1 MRIAGLPLLFTENWR
16 CTMAVD
22 PITAKL
28 LAHIA
33 AQAATDEQA
42 RKRLLLIILG
52 PAVSILLLIALI
64 LYILTSP

>member
-1 MRIAGLPLLFTENWR
+1 
-16 CTMAVD
+16 MAVD

-42 RKRLLLIILG
+42 RKLLLVII
-52 PAVSILLLIALI
+52 
-64 LYILTSP
+64 